1 MLGDPEDLP
10 KAEAV
15 ECGLLNMTVG
25 ARCATL
31 VSGLRMLRDGAEI
44 WARKIGS
51 FKFICC
57 VPQTAPHG
65 WLETLRISRISLQK
79 KTIPI
84 PGVKPGVKCPWRTRS
99 NLAPWLWSFEV
110 SKGACR
116 GHGNCRFYQDLR
128 V

>member
-44 WARKIGS
+44 WARENWELQVYMLCPANGTPWVARNTLEYLES
-51 FKFICC
+51 HFK
-57 VPQTAPHG
+57 
-65 WLETLRISRISLQK
+65 K

-84 PGVKPGVKCPWRTRS
+84 PGEFITELSQV
-99 NLAPWLWSFEV
+99 
-110 SKGACR
+110 
-116 GHGNCRFYQDLR
+116 
-128 V
+128 

>member
-84 PGVKPGVKCPWRTRS
+84 PGEFITELCQV
-99 NLAPWLWSFEV
+99 
-110 SKGACR
+110 
-116 GHGNCRFYQDLR
+116 
-128 V
+128 